1 MATAKVVSAQLIFT
15 ANGKAS
21 TWTIQIACRRLRSTD
36 RSRISRKALFADY
49 EKQVYVLGSTDLVI
63 LWARHE
69 LKSCGKTRESRFLTA
84 KAVRNDK
91 IWGLATR
98 VTRALFVRFQARVF
112 RSLKGVPLN

>member
-1 MATAKVVSAQLIFT
+1 MVTAKAVSAQLIFI
-15 ANGKAS
+15 ANGKAY
-21 TWTIQIACRRLRSTD
+21 TWTIQIACRRRRSTGRSKHFLESISRGLRSNTT
-36 RSRISRKALFADY
+36 SQVA
-49 EKQVYVLGSTDLVI
+49 EKL
-63 LWARHE
+63 A
-69 LKSCGKTRESRFLTA
+69 SRFLTA